1 MKKEPSGKILI
12 VLGVWAIIAYAA
24 FPFPVNLIIGFIG
37 MVVIIALLGL
47 AEYAVETEKQEPIV
61 FAEEELTPTPKPKS
75 KKKIRSGSLPEK
87 NRPKVRVEIEND
99 NNRWDA

>member
-24 FPFPVNLIIGFIG
+24 FPFPINIILGFIG

-47 AEYAVETEKQEPIV
+47 AKYAVEIEQQEP
-61 FAEEELTPTPKPKS
+61 EEELTLTPKPKS

-87 NRPKVRVEIEND
+87 NRPKVRVEIEDD

>member
-1 MKKEPSGKILI
+1 
-12 VLGVWAIIAYAA
+12 
-24 FPFPVNLIIGFIG
+24 

-47 AEYAVETEKQEPIV
+47 AECTVETEKQEPII

-87 NRPKVRVEIEND
+87 NRPKVRVEIEDD

>member
-24 FPFPVNLIIGFIG
+24 FPFPINILIGFIG

-47 AEYAVETEKQEPIV
+47 AEYAKQEPIV
-61 FAEEELTPTPKPKS
+61 FAEEEPTPTPKPKS
-75 KKKIRSGSLPEK
+75 KKKTRSGSLPEK
-87 NRPKVRVEIEND
+87 NRPKVRVEIEDD

>member
-47 AEYAVETEKQEPIV
+47 AEYAVETEKQEP
-61 FAEEELTPTPKPKS
+61 EEELTPTPKPKS

-87 NRPKVRVEIEND
+87 NRPKVRVEIEDD

>member
-1 MKKEPSGKILI
+1 
-12 VLGVWAIIAYAA
+12 
-24 FPFPVNLIIGFIG
+24 

-87 NRPKVRVEIEND
+87 HRPRVKVELED
-99 NNRWDA
+99 NKDNEWRP

>member
-24 FPFPVNLIIGFIG
+24 FPFPINIIIGFIG

-47 AEYAVETEKQEPIV
+47 KENTVETEKQEP
-61 FAEEELTPTPKPKS
+61 EEELPIPILKLKRKTGPGTLS
-75 KKKIRSGSLPEK
+75 ET
-87 NRPKVRVEIEND
+87 NRPKVRVELRED
-99 NNRWDA
+99 NNNNEWRP

>member
-12 VLGVWAIIAYAA
+12 VLGIWTIIAYAA

-37 MVVIIALLGL
+37 MVVIIALLGA
-47 AEYAVETEKQEPIV
+47 AEYTVNTEKQEP
-61 FAEEELTPTPKPKS
+61 EEELPILISEP

-87 NRPKVRVEIEND
+87 NRPKVRVEIEDD

>member
-1 MKKEPSGKILI
+1 MKKEPSGKALI
-12 VLGVWAIIAYAA
+12 TLGVWAIIAYAA

-47 AEYAVETEKQEPIV
+47 AEYAKQEPIV
-61 FAEEELTPTPKPKS
+61 FAEEEPTPTPKPKS

-87 NRPKVRVEIEND
+87 NRPKVRVEIEDD